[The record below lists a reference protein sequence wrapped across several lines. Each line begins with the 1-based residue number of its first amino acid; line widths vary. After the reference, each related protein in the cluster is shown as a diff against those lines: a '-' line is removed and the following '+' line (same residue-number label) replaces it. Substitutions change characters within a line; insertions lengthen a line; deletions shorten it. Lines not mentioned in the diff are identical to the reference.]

1 MTREEKKRLRMQI
14 IQLLDECDG
23 CRYKTKLGA
32 SVEEC
37 KKCPIGKK
45 LNELSSMLE
54 NKKKRTDA
62 KLWRE
67 EEERFLAENHSK
79 MKYKN
84 IAQKLGRTPKAI
96 KAKVNKM
103 RQAGLI
109 QEKTN
114 NKLRS

>member
-14 IQLLDECDG
+14 IRLLDECDG

-62 KLWRE
+62 KPWRE
-67 EEERFLAENHSK
+67 EEEKYLSENHGK

-109 QEKTN
+109 PKENK
-114 NKLRS
+114 NKLHS

>member
-1 MTREEKKRLRMQI
+1 MTREEKRKIRLQI
-14 IQLLDECDG
+14 INLLDRCEG
-23 CRYKTKLGA
+23 CRYKTKLGS

-45 LNELSSMLE
+45 LNELSLMLE
-54 NKKKRTDA
+54 NKKKRTNA
-62 KLWRE
+62 KPWRE
-67 EEERFLAENHSK
+67 EEEKYLSENHGK

-103 RQAGLI
+103 RQAGLL
-109 QEKTN
+109 N
-114 NKLRS
+114 

>member
-14 IQLLDECDG
+14 IRLLDECDG
-23 CRYKTKLGA
+23 CRYKTKLGS

-54 NKKKRTDA
+54 NKKRRTDA
-62 KLWRE
+62 KPWRE
-67 EEERFLAENHSK
+67 EEEKYLSENHGK

-96 KAKVNKM
+96 KAKVKKM

-109 QEKTN
+109 QEKN
-114 NKLRS
+114 NKLSS